1 MKVAYILLF
10 CMLLPFGSRAQWSK
24 DRSGGMT
31 YHCAGCVG
39 IADMVFTPRSIA
51 MEGVNGADITV
62 CDSLGQPIKE
72 WRRVPFNMVYDT
84 VATTALHRFVT
95 RRQGYLEMIVYRPSA
110 AWPQREET
118 FTYIIPTVK
127 TEKIEKILSTY

>member
-1 MKVAYILLF
+1 MKIAYILLL

-39 IADMVFTPRSIA
+39 IADMVFSPRSIA
-51 MEGVNGADITV
+51 MEGVSGADITV

-84 VATTALHRFVT
+84 AATTALHRFIT
-95 RRQGYLEMIVYRPSA
+95 RWHGYLEMLVYRPSA

-118 FTYIIPTVK
+118 FTYVIPTVK
-127 TEKIEKILSTY
+127 TEKILSTY

>member
-10 CMLLPFGSRAQWSK
+10 CLLLPFSDRAQWSK

-51 MEGVNGADITV
+51 MEGISGADITV
-62 CDSLGQPIKE
+62 CDSLGQPIEE

-84 VATTALHRFVT
+84 AATTALHRFIT
-95 RRQGYLEMIVYRPSA
+95 RRQGYLEMLVYRPSA

-118 FTYIIPTVK
+118 FTYVIPTVK
-127 TEKIEKILSTY
+127 TAKVISTY

>member
-24 DRSGGMT
+24 DRSCGMT

-39 IADMVFTPRSIA
+39 IADMVFTPHSIA
-51 MEGVNGADITV
+51 MEGVSGADITI
-62 CDSLGQPIKE
+62 CDSLGQPLEE
-72 WRRVPFNMVYDT
+72 WRRVPFNIVYDT
-84 VATTALHRFVT
+84 AATTALHRFVT
-95 RRQGYLEMIVYRPSA
+95 RRQGYLEMLVYQPSA
-110 AWPQREET
+110 AWPQCEEI

-127 TEKIEKILSTY
+127 TEKTLSTY

>member
-1 MKVAYILLF
+1 MKVTYILLL
-10 CMLLPFGSRAQWSK
+10 CMLLPLGGRAQWSK
-24 DRSGGMT
+24 DRAGDMT
-31 YHCAGCVG
+31 YLCVGCVG
-39 IADMVFTPRSIA
+39 IADMVFSPRSIA

-84 VATTALHRFVT
+84 VATTALHRFIT

>member
-31 YHCAGCVG
+31 YHCA
-39 IADMVFTPRSIA
+39 ANEFRSLNFEVRISKF
-51 MEGVNGADITV
+51 IIR
-62 CDSLGQPIKE
+62 L
-72 WRRVPFNMVYDT
+72 
-84 VATTALHRFVT
+84 LHRFVT
-95 RRQGYLEMIVYRPSA
+95 RRQGYLEMLVYRPSA

-118 FTYIIPTVK
+118 FTYIIPTVN

>member
-10 CMLLPFGSRAQWSK
+10 CLLLPFSGRAQWSK

-31 YHCAGCVG
+31 YRCAGCVG

-51 MEGVNGADITV
+51 MEGISGADITV
-62 CDSLGQPIKE
+62 CDSLGQTIEE

-84 VATTALHRFVT
+84 AATSALHRFIT
-95 RRQGYLEMIVYRPSA
+95 RRQGYLEMLVYRPSA

-118 FTYIIPTVK
+118 FTYVIPTVK
-127 TEKIEKILSTY
+127 TAKVKSTY